1 MVPDAWLLA
10 LEANVHSRA
19 LMESGES
26 GESGEPGESGIL
38 NQKWQSVNIAT
49 SV

>member
-10 LEANVHSRA
+10 LEANVHPRA
-19 LMESGES
+19 LM
-26 GESGEPGESGIL
+26 ESGEPGESGIL
-38 NQKWQSVNIAT
+38 NQKWQSVNMAT

>member
-26 GESGEPGESGIL
+26 GEPGESGIL